1 MQTARIFTS
10 GNSQAVRLPKDF
22 RFEENEV
29 VIKRVGRIVMLFPK
43 KYRAEDLLETLQA
56 IGPLDIEREQPHR
69 ADRRA
74 SLE

>member
-1 MQTARIFTS
+1 MQTARIFIS

-22 RFEENEV
+22 RFEEDEV

-56 IGPLDIEREQPHR
+56 IGPMGIEREQPPQAETR
-69 ADRRA
+69 T
-74 SLE
+74 SLD